1 MKQYTGIKSIF
12 KKLDPNCW
20 SCPTFGVQSGIGRW
34 SSRICVKEANAKLFH
49 FREAMLP
56 GLGAGFYTMKHEE
69 RERPGEGR
77 DGSPAAVGPLGSKI

>member
-1 MKQYTGIKSIF
+1 MRRSNHKKSIF

-34 SSRICVKEANAKLFH
+34 SSRICEKEANAKLFH
-49 FREAMLP
+49 FRGAMLP
-56 GLGAGFYTMKHEE
+56 GLGAGFYTMKYEE

-77 DGSPAAVGPLGSKI
+77 YGSPAAVGPLGSKI